1 MPSRIALKLKKF
13 IALVLSLFL
22 FVPLCAGC
30 SNQKGANTKA
40 ADSAKKVNVINTKVA
55 SLYKKVLANA
65 DKYDFNTSEYDSETD
80 TSKSKYSYALVNMSD
95 RDIPELILQKNFKYY
110 ASCSKVFAANKD
122 YSDVVSSDDLIC
134 DGVGSSGGFRAV
146 VSQYTDSNSLSYVEW
161 SSGTGNIEVYK
172 VTMNIADSNPL
183 KKEKYWSGRITDSHK
198 QNVKDIDFVSTDY
211 TTLLDNLAKTEDNT
225 YKKSVSNKSGDSNS
239 EDKDSK
245 NSDKKDGNKYGEN
258 ASKKADSK
266 KGASS
271 ESLDSKIKAEK
282 ASGRQV
288 VFGTVKV
295 LSYNKVLELQNML
308 DPSQGYSDPSPGC
321 SDPNQTFMILILDN
335 KTSIALPNSG
345 DMNKPPYPS
354 DARMLAFDDGSQAK
368 QIMEKYVN
376 KKVYVSFTVDDGF
389 FPSDAGLPLG
399 EPHLQNLKVIE

>member
-65 DKYDFNTSEYDSETD
+65 DKYKLNEADSEID

-95 RDIPELILQKNFKYY
+95 RDIPELILRKNYKYV
-110 ASCSKVFAANKD
+110 SCSKVFAANKD
-122 YSDVVSSDDLIC
+122 YSDVVSSNDLIC
-134 DGVGSSGGFRAV
+134 DGVGDVGGFRASL
-146 VSQYTDSNSLSYVEW
+146 SQYADSNSLRYVEW
-161 SSGTGNIEVYK
+161 SSGTGDTEAYK

-183 KKEKYWSGRITDSHK
+183 KQEKYWSGIITDLPK
-198 QNVKDIDFVSTDY
+198 QNIKDINFVSTND

-225 YKKSVSNKSGDSNS
+225 YKKSVSNKGGDSNS

-245 NSDKKDGNKYGEN
+245 KS
-258 ASKKADSK
+258 SKKADSK
-266 KGASS
+266 KAASG

-288 VFGTVKV
+288 VSGTVRV
-295 LSYNKVLELQNML
+295 LSYNQVLEAQNIQ
-308 DPSQGYSDPSPGC
+308 DPNPGSDT
-321 SDPNQTFMILILDN
+321 NQTFMILILDN
-335 KTSIALPNSG
+335 KTSVTLHHGG
-345 DMNKPPYPS
+345 DTGNPPHPS
-354 DARMLAFDDGSQAK
+354 DATMMAIDDGSQAK

-376 KKVYVSFTVDDGF
+376 KKVYISFTVNDGV
-389 FPSDAGLPLG
+389 FPSDTGLPLG
-399 EPHLQNLKVIE
+399 EPRLHNLKVIE

>member
-65 DKYDFNTSEYDSETD
+65 DKYKLNEADSEID

-95 RDIPELILQKNFKYY
+95 RDIPELILRKNYKYV
-110 ASCSKVFAANKD
+110 SCSKVFTANKD
-122 YSDVVSSDDLIC
+122 YSDVVSSNDLIC
-134 DGVGSSGGFRAV
+134 DGAGDIGGFRAV
-146 VSQYTDSNSLSYVEW
+146 VSQYADSNSLRYVEW
-161 SSGTGNIEVYK
+161 SSGTGDTEAYK

-183 KKEKYWSGRITDSHK
+183 KKEKYWSGIITDLPK
-198 QNVKDIDFVSTDY
+198 QNIKDINFVSTND

-225 YKKSVSNKSGDSNS
+225 YEKTVSNKVGDSNS

-245 NSDKKDGNKYGEN
+245 KSGEKADKKASKK

-266 KGASS
+266 KAASG

-288 VFGTVKV
+288 VSGTVKV
-295 LSYNKVLELQNML
+295 LSYNQVLEAQNIQ
-308 DPSQGYSDPSPGC
+308 DPNPGY

-335 KTSIALPNSG
+335 KTSVTLHHSG
-345 DMNKPPYPS
+345 DMDNPPHPS
-354 DARMLAFDDGSQAK
+354 DATMMAIEDGSQAK

-376 KKVYVSFTVDDGF
+376 KKVYVSFIVNDGF
-389 FPSDAGLPLG
+389 FPSDTGLPLG
-399 EPHLQNLKVIE
+399 EPRLHNLKVIE

>member
-65 DKYDFNTSEYDSETD
+65 DKYKLNEADSEID

-95 RDIPELILQKNFKYY
+95 RDIPELILRKNYKYV
-110 ASCSKVFAANKD
+110 SCSKVFAANKD
-122 YSDVVSSDDLIC
+122 YSDVVSSNDLIC
-134 DGVGSSGGFRAV
+134 DGAGDIGGFRAV
-146 VSQYTDSNSLSYVEW
+146 VSQYADSNSLRYVEW
-161 SSGTGNIEVYK
+161 SSGTGDTEAYK

-183 KKEKYWSGRITDSHK
+183 KKEKYWSGIITDLPK
-198 QNVKDIDFVSTDY
+198 QNIKDINFVSTND

-225 YKKSVSNKSGDSNS
+225 YEKTVSNKVGDSNS

-245 NSDKKDGNKYGEN
+245 KSGEKADKKASKK

-266 KGASS
+266 KAASG

-288 VFGTVKV
+288 VSGTVKV
-295 LSYNKVLELQNML
+295 LSYNQVLEAQNIQ
-308 DPSQGYSDPSPGC
+308 DPNPGSDT
-321 SDPNQTFMILILDN
+321 NQTFMILILDN
-335 KTSIALPNSG
+335 KTSVTLHHSG
-345 DMNKPPYPS
+345 DMDNPPHPS
-354 DARMLAFDDGSQAK
+354 DATMMAIEDGSQAK

-376 KKVYVSFTVDDGF
+376 KKVYVSFIVNDGF
-389 FPSDAGLPLG
+389 FPSDTGLPLG
-399 EPHLQNLKVIE
+399 EPRLHNLKVIE

>member
-65 DKYDFNTSEYDSETD
+65 DKYKLNEADSEID

-95 RDIPELILQKNFKYY
+95 RDIPELILRKNYKYV
-110 ASCSKVFAANKD
+110 SCSKVFAANKD
-122 YSDVVSSDDLIC
+122 YSDVVSSNDLIC
-134 DGVGSSGGFRAV
+134 DGVGDVGGFRASL
-146 VSQYTDSNSLSYVEW
+146 SQYADSNSLRYVEW
-161 SSGTGNIEVYK
+161 SSGTGDTEAYK

-183 KKEKYWSGRITDSHK
+183 KQEKYWSGIITDLPK
-198 QNVKDIDFVSTDY
+198 QNIKDINFVSTND

-225 YKKSVSNKSGDSNS
+225 YKKSVSNKGGDSNS

-245 NSDKKDGNKYGEN
+245 KS
-258 ASKKADSK
+258 SKKADSK
-266 KGASS
+266 KAASG

-288 VFGTVKV
+288 VSGTVRV
-295 LSYNKVLELQNML
+295 LSYNQVLEAQNIQ
-308 DPSQGYSDPSPGC
+308 DPNPGSDT
-321 SDPNQTFMILILDN
+321 NQTFMILILDN
-335 KTSIALPNSG
+335 KTSVTLHHGG
-345 DMNKPPYPS
+345 DMGNPPHPS
-354 DARMLAFDDGSQAK
+354 DATMMAIDDGSQAK

-376 KKVYVSFTVDDGF
+376 KKVYISFTVNDGV
-389 FPSDAGLPLG
+389 FPSDTGLPLG
-399 EPHLQNLKVIE
+399 EPRLHNLKVIE

>member
-40 ADSAKKVNVINTKVA
+40 ADSAKKVNVINAKVA

-65 DKYDFNTSEYDSETD
+65 DKYKLNEADSEID

-95 RDIPELILQKNFKYY
+95 RDIPELILRKNYKYV
-110 ASCSKVFAANKD
+110 SCSKVFAANKD
-122 YSDVVSSDDLIC
+122 YSDVVSSNDLIC
-134 DGVGSSGGFRAV
+134 DGVSSAGGFRASL
-146 VSQYTDSNSLSYVEW
+146 SQYADSNSLRYVEW
-161 SSGTGNIEVYK
+161 SSGTGDTEAYK

-183 KKEKYWSGRITDSHK
+183 KKEKYWSGTIFDLPK
-198 QNVKDIDFVSTDY
+198 QNIKDINFVSTDD

-225 YKKSVSNKSGDSNS
+225 YKKSVSNKGGDSNS

-245 NSDKKDGNKYGEN
+245 KADKKS
-258 ASKKADSK
+258 SKKANSK
-266 KGASS
+266 KAASG

-288 VFGTVKV
+288 VSGTVKV
-295 LSYNKVLELQNML
+295 LSYNQVLEAQNIQ
-308 DPSQGYSDPSPGC
+308 DPNPGY

-335 KTSIALPNSG
+335 KTSVTLHHSG
-345 DMNKPPYPS
+345 DMGNPPHPS
-354 DARMLAFDDGSQAK
+354 DATMMAIEDGSQAK
-368 QIMEKYVN
+368 QIMEKYIN
-376 KKVYVSFTVDDGF
+376 KKVYVSFTVNDGV
-389 FPSDAGLPLG
+389 FPSDTGLPLG
-399 EPHLQNLKVIE
+399 EPRLSNLKVIE

>member
-40 ADSAKKVNVINTKVA
+40 ADSAKKVNVINAKVE

-65 DKYDFNTSEYDSETD
+65 DKYKLNEADSEID

-95 RDIPELILQKNFKYY
+95 RDIPELILRKNYKYV
-110 ASCSKVFAANKD
+110 SCSKVFAANKD
-122 YSDVVSSDDLIC
+122 YSDVVSSNDLIC
-134 DGVGSSGGFRAV
+134 DGVGSAGGFRASL
-146 VSQYTDSNSLSYVEW
+146 SQYADSNSLSYVEW
-161 SSGTGNIEVYK
+161 SSGTGDTEAYK
-172 VTMNIADSNPL
+172 VTMNIEDSNPV
-183 KKEKYWSGRITDSHK
+183 KQEKYWSGIITDLPK
-198 QNVKDIDFVSTDY
+198 QNTKDINFVSTDD

-225 YKKSVSNKSGDSNS
+225 YEKTVSNKGGNSNS

-245 NSDKKDGNKYGEN
+245 KSGKKSDKK

-266 KGASS
+266 KAASG
-271 ESLDSKIKAEK
+271 ESLDRKIKAEK

-288 VFGTVKV
+288 VSGTVKV
-295 LSYNKVLELQNML
+295 LSYNQVLEAQNIQ
-308 DPSQGYSDPSPGC
+308 DPNPGY

-335 KTSIALPNSG
+335 KTSVTLHHSG
-345 DMNKPPYPS
+345 DMGNPPHPS
-354 DARMLAFDDGSQAK
+354 DATMMAIEYGSQVK

-376 KKVYVSFTVDDGF
+376 KKVYVSFTVNDGF
-389 FPSDAGLPLG
+389 FPSDTGLPLG
-399 EPHLQNLKVIE
+399 EPRLSNLKVIE

>member
-1 MPSRIALKLKKF
+1 MPSRIASKLKKF

-22 FVPLCAGC
+22 FMSLCAGC

-65 DKYDFNTSEYDSETD
+65 DKYKLNEADSEID

-95 RDIPELILQKNFKYY
+95 RDIPELILRKNYKYV
-110 ASCSKVFAANKD
+110 SCSKVFAANKD
-122 YSDVVSSDDLIC
+122 YSDVVSSNDLIC
-134 DGVGSSGGFRAV
+134 DGVGSAGGFRAV
-146 VSQYTDSNSLSYVEW
+146 VSQYADSNSLSYVEW
-161 SSGTGNIEVYK
+161 SSGTGDTEAYK

-183 KKEKYWSGRITDSHK
+183 KQEKYWSGIITDLPK
-198 QNVKDIDFVSTDY
+198 QNIKDINFVSTDD

-225 YKKSVSNKSGDSNS
+225 YEKTVSNKGSYSNS

-245 NSDKKDGNKYGEN
+245 KSGKKSDKKADKKSGEN

-266 KGASS
+266 KSASG

-288 VFGTVKV
+288 VSGTVKV
-295 LSYNKVLELQNML
+295 LSYNQVLEAQNIQ
-308 DPSQGYSDPSPGC
+308 DPNPGY

-335 KTSIALPNSG
+335 KTSVNLHHSG
-345 DMNKPPYPS
+345 DMGNPPHPS
-354 DARMLAFDDGSQAK
+354 DATMMAIEDGSQAK

-376 KKVYVSFTVDDGF
+376 KKVYVSFIVNDGF
-389 FPSDAGLPLG
+389 FPSDTGLPLG
-399 EPHLQNLKVIE
+399 EPRLSNLKVIE